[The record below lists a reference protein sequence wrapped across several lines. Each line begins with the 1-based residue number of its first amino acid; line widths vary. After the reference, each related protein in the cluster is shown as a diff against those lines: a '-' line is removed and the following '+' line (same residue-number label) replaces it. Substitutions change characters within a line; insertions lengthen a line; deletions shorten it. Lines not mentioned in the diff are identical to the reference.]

1 MEELD
6 KDSVHKRLK
15 KFIHS
20 EEYGIDESNK
30 SPYWNQHASSITLNV
45 DGDSVTGKGSS
56 GDTKPFQRSFLSFIG
71 RNKMRTLAFLKKPTR
86 SINKLFLLIFMRGKI
101 NLLSKKDAFNSI
113 MSGEIFKQGH
123 IYYKYSPCHLDLDE
137 FISNNSLFQNTKDI
151 KGTTIYK
158 RGFGINDHLIK
169 TCYHYNVLQHTLSS
183 KEIKTVVE
191 IGAGSGIFLSLIKD
205 AYPQSTM
212 VDIDLPESIAHAI
225 VFISKLYP
233 NAKML
238 LPNEELT
245 QNIGEYDFIFRTPDQ
260 IKDIPDQIVDLS
272 INTMSFM
279 EMNHSSVESYL
290 SDIQRWSKSG
300 AYLFSSNRVEKI
312 PYSKV
317 TIDNLETVE
326 ANYEADYPWRDNET
340 ILLETD
346 KLVRL
351 TSLDNAMI
359 RVQKILKSISL

>member
-1 MEELD
+1 LEELD
-6 KDSVHKRLK
+6 KENVHTRLK

-20 EEYGIDESNK
+20 EEYGINASNK
-30 SPYWNQHASSITLNV
+30 SPYWNQHVTSIAINV
-45 DGDSVTGKGSS
+45 DGDSVTGRGSS
-56 GDTKPFQRSFLSFIG
+56 GDTKPFKRNFISFME
-71 RNKMRTLAFLKKPTR
+71 RNKMRALAFFKKPTR
-86 SINKLFLLIFMRGKI
+86 SINKLFLLIFMTGKI

-137 FISNNSLFQNTKDI
+137 FISNKNLFQNTKDI
-151 KGTTIYK
+151 ERTSIYK
-158 RGFGINDHLIK
+158 KGFGINDHLIK
-169 TCYHYNVLQHTLSS
+169 TCYHYNVLKHTLLS

-205 AYPQSTM
+205 AYPQSTI

-225 VFISKLYP
+225 VFINTLYP

-238 LPNEELT
+238 LPHEELNE
-245 QNIGEYDFIFRTPDQ
+245 NISEYDFIFRTPDQ

-279 EMNHSSVESYL
+279 EMNYSSVESYL
-290 SDIQRWSKSG
+290 GDIQRWSKSG
-300 AYLFSSNRVEKI
+300 AFLFSSNRVEKI
-312 PYSKV
+312 PYSKA
-317 TIDNLETVE
+317 TTDNLETVE
-326 ANYEADYPWRDNET
+326 ASYEADYPWRDNET

-359 RVQKILKSISL
+359 RVQRILKV